1 MLNDW
6 SARDIQKWE
15 YVPLGPFLAKNF
27 ASTISPWIITP
38 EALTPFKVALPEQD
52 PAVLPYLKDP
62 DLSSYDVQLQAAIKT
77 PTMTDWHVLT
87 NSNMKYLYY
96 SVAQTVAHHS
106 VTGCNMAT
114 GDLLGSG
121 TISGEDKSSYG
132 SLLELC
138 WQGTQPIELPNK
150 EERKFLQDGDEVNL
164 TGFCK
169 GNGYTIGFGD
179 CRGKILPALD
189 DSHYF

>member
-114 GDLLGSG
+114 GDLPGSG